1 MVGRKNWLFAGSPG
15 DAEASCTLYSLI
27 ETAKAKGLNPY
38 GYLHYVFS
46 RLPEVEAS
54 GDWESLVPQYL
65 AAEDIND
72 PAFAGVG
79 GN

>member
-1 MVGRKNWLFAGSPG
+1 M
-15 DAEASCTLYSLI
+15 YSLI
-27 ETAKAKGLNPY
+27 ETATANGLNPY
-38 GYLHYVFS
+38 GCLHDVFS

-54 GDWESLVPQYL
+54 GDWGSLVPQNL
-65 AAEDIND
+65 ADEDIND